1 MEAVLAGED
10 APDVARRVGEL
21 QLLVVDLLTCPD
33 PWGALDSS
41 NDSIAHIGDTV
52 FDANTGQLSE
62 RLDGVLGRAGHR
74 VLVLDRVELEP
85 AWQGHNVAALL
96 AAEALDHLRTGCR
109 VALCLP
115 GPLDRTGVSAEEYD
129 EAVRRMQG
137 VWKQVGF
144 RPFDDGVWLLEPSG
158 GTLDERLASLRE
170 QPGSATVLTGVER
183 PAVHRVGRSG
193 PAHSWSTGGRDSNG
207 PRSNARH

>member
-1 MEAVLAGED
+1 MEAVLATQD

-170 QPGSATVLTGVER
+170 QLGVGHR
-183 PAVHRVGRSG
+183 PDGR
-193 PAHSWSTGGRDSNG
+193 
-207 PRSNARH
+207 